1 MGKSRRSTHKR
12 LEEMKRLALLDPE
25 LILDEDAI
33 FMLQPARRKYTRRPK
48 YDLPP
53 DDRHTTT
60 DISEVIEIKQGAGPG
75 RKRQKKQEDI
85 FDSND
90 CNDSNEPTPE
100 EIKEQKASVERKRKV
115 DLKYQWYNVLKT
127 LCTSYLIFVG
137 KQGGLPSTE
146 IDSPVAFDCQCSE
159 KVLLTKTVRMYFFHA
174 IKDVSV
180 CYCSCKPLAEALMLM
195 GMFPSSPSS
204 PKSAIH
210 LGLLGFFN
218 EVRNTLKSS
227 SEGIAKLYNNLRG
240 NPVQSCLSANIC
252 RNVLYMY
259 NRLLLA
265 ADKEVNQRTDLKD
278 LAMCCPACPSRD
290 SNHPMDRIF
299 ITMDGCFS
307 MKCKSKASLLDELFT
322 IDTVEN
328 AWVKPESV
336 ELYKKEKPPK
346 DALLNENSFRA
357 AGNGASYK
365 SKLYPVKGLFA
376 ASCARHDLT
385 LKMVDMDSGE
395 GFKYPLSVLHDLFQE
410 DKDSIKTPVNLM
422 YDIICVLEKSLT
434 THFPYLTAN
443 GTLALPVFHAYAHV
457 ISCQSSF
464 NPKNIESYGRTDG
477 EASER
482 LWSSLRP
489 FVTITRPMSQANRR
503 LTLTLAIRH
512 RNMEKKWGMAS
523 VLYGKYKSTK
533 KILAA
538 GLVKL
543 KGVNQEEI
551 SLAWERHL
559 ALTRSGKSCSKIW
572 SDLPPSLGSVTR
584 FYLLESI
591 LFRFRVKMYENSTG
605 TSNAAIDRLD
615 GVLTVSASDGSIK
628 VAGETFF
635 MQQIKDIEKKQEKVL
650 DEIRQTIPNFV
661 PHAYADLSAETA
673 QLSLGLWEDFVQRK
687 KLLFKDAMR
696 ANLQAYKFTTNLM
709 FKSGHIGKS

>member
-1 MGKSRRSTHKR
+1 MC
-12 LEEMKRLALLDPE
+12 
-25 LILDEDAI
+25 
-33 FMLQPARRKYTRRPK
+33 
-48 YDLPP
+48 
-53 DDRHTTT
+53 
-60 DISEVIEIKQGAGPG
+60 V
-75 RKRQKKQEDI
+75 
-85 FDSND
+85 N
-90 CNDSNEPTPE
+90 
-100 EIKEQKASVERKRKV
+100 
-115 DLKYQWYNVLKT
+115 
-127 LCTSYLIFVG
+127 YLVFVG
-137 KQGGLPSTE
+137 QQRGLPSTE
-146 IDSPVAFDCQCSE
+146 IVSPVAIDCQCGSK
-159 KVLLTKTVRMYFFHA
+159 KVLLTKTVRISINFDGY
-174 IKDVSV
+174 VS
-180 CYCSCKPLAEALMLM
+180 CFAHRPQN
-195 GMFPSSPSS
+195 
-204 PKSAIH
+204 AIH
-210 LGLLGFFN
+210 LGLLGYFN

-227 SEGIAKLYNNLRG
+227 SEGITKLYNNLQG
-240 NPVQSCLSANIC
+240 NPLTSLSVNNF
-252 RNVLYMY
+252 RTVFNLY
-259 NRLLLA
+259 NKVILLT
-265 ADKEVNQRTDLKD
+265 EEMVNDRSLLKD
-278 LAMCCPACPSRD
+278 QAMCCPACPSRD
-290 SNHPMDRIF
+290 SIHPMDRIF

-307 MKCKSKASLLDELFT
+307 MKCKSKASPLDQLNLVN
-322 IDTVEN
+322 TVEN
-328 AWVKPESV
+328 AWLKPECV
-336 ELYKKEKPPK
+336 ELYKKEKAPK
-346 DALLNENSFRA
+346 DALMNENTFRA

-365 SKLYPVKGLFA
+365 SKLYPVKGIFTV
-376 ASCARHDLT
+376 SCARHDLT

-395 GFKYPLSVLHDLFQE
+395 GFKYPLS
-410 DKDSIKTPVNLM
+410 DKDSIVTPVNLM

-464 NPKNIESYGRTDG
+464 NSKNIESYGRADG

-512 RNMEKKWGMAS
+512 RNMEKKLGNG
-523 VLYGKYKSTK
+523 VLYGKYKNTK

-538 GLVKL
+538 GLIKL
-543 KGVNQEEI
+543 KDVNQEEI

-572 SDLPPSLGSVTR
+572 SDWPPSLGSVTR

-673 QLSLGLWEDFVQRK
+673 QLSLGSWEDFVQRK

-696 ANLQAYKFTTNLM
+696 ANLQAYKFTTSLM